1 MRGIQPARSV
11 KTMAELPE
19 YARQAI
25 DDLRQSVMRK
35 MNEMTETLQGL
46 NALERNYNLPLTDIG
61 EFVTTVTPPETQLFD
76 SKRESH
82 APSKPSNVAILPD
95 TYLGAPPLDAAKHY
109 IGSVGHAVSFE
120 EIVAAVTKGGAA
132 TVGPNWRDALEI
144 SLMRS
149 GQEVVK
155 VAEKTYGL
163 VRFYSEEQI
172 RRLRDSRRPIPMHP
186 RKKKSKNTRKAKTS
200 TAKQRNDSETAAPVE
215 TAMNNGNAD

>member
-1 MRGIQPARSV
+1 M
-11 KTMAELPE
+11 TE
-19 YARQAI
+19 
-25 DDLRQSVMRK
+25 
-35 MNEMTETLQGL
+35 MNEMVQGL
-46 NALERNYNLPLTDIG
+46 NALERNYDLPITEIE
-61 EFVTTVTPPETQLFD
+61 EFVTIVTPPETQFPD

-82 APSKPSNVAILPD
+82 VASKPSNVAILPD
-95 TYLGAPPLDAAKHY
+95 TYLGDPPLDAAKKY
-109 IGSVGHAVSFE
+109 IGSVGHAVSFD

-172 RRLRDSRRPIPMHP
+172 RRLRDSRRPMPVHP
-186 RKKKSKNTRKAKTS
+186 RKKKSKHTRKAKAV
-200 TAKQRNDSETAAPVE
+200 TAKEDDSVPETPVQVE
-215 TAMNNGNAD
+215 AVRNNGAGES